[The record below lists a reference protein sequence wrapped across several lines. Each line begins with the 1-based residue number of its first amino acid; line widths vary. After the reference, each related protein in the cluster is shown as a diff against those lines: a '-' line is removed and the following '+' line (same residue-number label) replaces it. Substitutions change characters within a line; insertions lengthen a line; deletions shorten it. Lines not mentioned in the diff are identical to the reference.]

1 MRNIYNSLVYH
12 YEIYIPGYT
21 EPLDSKIC
29 FSSALRALAKG
40 RSLKKEHARR
50 KSASTTPTPSKPTG
64 FKPSDTDAGRPSNE
78 VCQSDLSG

>member
-40 RSLKKEHARR
+40 RSLKKEHGATKVRIDN
-50 KSASTTPTPSKPTG
+50 T
-64 FKPSDTDAGRPSNE
+64 DTLE
-78 VCQSDLSG
+78 TYWV